1 MRHLTL
7 TAEFN
12 EFLLSVQNEKG
23 GDKYLEKIGYVLQI
37 VAQEKI
43 PSKTFLELLK
53 GGDWKGLFEIKASV
67 GSHKFRI
74 LCLFPDENYGDEL
87 VLLNGFKKKDDK
99 TIKKH
104 KSLALKL
111 RKKFLDDRKAKEES
125 EAPNLDN
132 KTDAE
137 LNDSKNKD

>member
-1 MRHLTL
+1 MRHLIL
-7 TAEFN
+7 TTEFN
-12 EFLLSVQNEKG
+12 EFLTNVQNGKD
-23 GDKYLEKIGYVLQI
+23 GDKYVDKIMYVLRI
-37 VAQEKI
+37 VQQEKM
-43 PSKTFLELLK
+43 PSNTFLKQLK
-53 GGDWKGLFEIKASV
+53 GGDWKGLFEVKVSI
-67 GSHKFRI
+67 GQHLFRV

-137 LNDSKNKD
+137 LNDSNNKD